1 LGAVSWAS
9 IFILLISSISI
20 PTTKSSKEQ
29 RDEHMRTKN
38 LTKPKEVD
46 DEKGEKELG

>member
-1 LGAVSWAS
+1 M
-9 IFILLISSISI
+9 

-38 LTKPKEVD
+38 LTKPKEG